1 MKMKINYKKKNI
13 NLKVKKLN
21 SLQMFL
27 GLMFRTKETNI
38 LLFDFLYKG
47 RWSINSLF
55 VFFPF
60 LAIWLDEK
68 DKVIEAEIVKPFSFS
83 ISPKKPIKK
92 LIEVPINKKNK
103 EILEFFGKRKG
114 L

>member
-1 MKMKINYKKKNI
+1 MRIKYKEKSIN
-13 NLKVKKLN
+13 VDVEKL
-21 SLQMFL
+21 SIPGMFV
-27 GLMFRTKETNI
+27 GLMFKSKETDI
-38 LLFDFLYKG
+38 LLFNFLYKR
-47 RWSINSLF
+47 RWSIHSLF

-92 LIEVPINKKNK
+92 LIEVPINKKNRN
-103 EILEFFGKRKG
+103 ILKLFGKSKG